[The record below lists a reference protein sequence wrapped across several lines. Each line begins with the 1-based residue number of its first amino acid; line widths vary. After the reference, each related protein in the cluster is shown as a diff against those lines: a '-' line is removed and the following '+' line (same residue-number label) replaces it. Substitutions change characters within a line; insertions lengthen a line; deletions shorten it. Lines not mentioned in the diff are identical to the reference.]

1 MHIDYYLNL
10 LMKKAL
16 LYQILVFTIFGK
28 TQKIHTTTVNLK
40 YQFQHYKHGMIN
52 LNYLIVSILYQI

>member
-16 LYQILVFTIFGK
+16 LYQILVFTIFRK

-40 YQFQHYKHGMIN
+40 YQFQHYSME
-52 LNYLIVSILYQI
+52 